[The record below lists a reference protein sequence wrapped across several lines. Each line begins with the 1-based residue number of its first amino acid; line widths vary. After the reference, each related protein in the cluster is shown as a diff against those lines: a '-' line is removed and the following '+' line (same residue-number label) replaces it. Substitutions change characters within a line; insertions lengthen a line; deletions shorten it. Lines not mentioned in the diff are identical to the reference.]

1 MHSGLQGAAGG
12 CRGLRPRCALLT
24 LEKALEKDPV
34 ERLVIDGGAVRLGG
48 AGGGPF
54 WKESASGSAGAPRA
68 DEGKGGRPSFSKDGC
83 WFSKLAF
90 RLFCF
95 SKLFFSSRAAG
106 WGRGWGR
113 GWGWG

>member
-1 MHSGLQGAAGG
+1 M
-12 CRGLRPRCALLT
+12 LT

-68 DEGKGGRPSFSKDGC
+68 DGGKGGRPSFSKDCFWFSKGCC

-90 RLFCF
+90 RLAFCF
-95 SKLFFSSRAAG
+95 SKLLRSSCAAG
-106 WGRGWGR
+106 WGRGRGR
-113 GWGWG
+113 GWG